1 MKKIQLNKGL
11 QINKE
16 ALTKLQDAQMKDVK
30 GGAAA
35 FSCWSQSCNT
45 KTSSEVEA

>member
-16 ALTKLQDAQMKDVK
+16 AVSKLQDTQMREVK

-35 FSCWSQSCNT
+35 FSCWSKSCNT
-45 KTSSEVEA
+45 KVVEAL

>member
-11 QINKE
+11 QVNKE

-30 GGAAA
+30 GGAAGN
-35 FSCWSQSCNT
+35 SCGWSSCNT
-45 KTSSEVEA
+45 KAIEAAE